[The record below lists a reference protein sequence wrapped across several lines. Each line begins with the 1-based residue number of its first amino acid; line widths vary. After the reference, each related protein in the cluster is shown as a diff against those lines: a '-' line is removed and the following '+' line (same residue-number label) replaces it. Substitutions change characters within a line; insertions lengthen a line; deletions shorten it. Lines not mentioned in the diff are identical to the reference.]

1 MLSSGRLEVH
11 DAQSAQLA
19 RTLLDATVA
28 HPRPASGPS
37 HRDVTV
43 VIPVLNNA
51 IGLRR
56 LVSTLRGMCVVVVDD
71 GSSPPV
77 RMDDFAGLHCDVRVL
92 RHPVSKGPAAARN
105 AGLAVCQ
112 TDFVAFLD
120 SDVVPRRGW
129 LEALL
134 GHFCDPAV
142 ALVAPRIVG
151 LKRTAQ
157 HGGALRGGAVLARP
171 GPAGSPGRA
180 LRDRLLRAKRG
191 HHLPSDRTRER
202 RRIRRDV
209 EVRRRRRPLL
219 ALRRGKGAA
228 AVRAIALVGHDHR
241 TTLRKWFARKAFYGS
256 SAAPL
261 AVRHPGKTAPLVLS
275 GWTLLVW
282 LLLAMGSGVGY
293 VASTVVAAITGRKIA
308 KVLSAVDTEPREVA
322 AVAAQGLWSAALQL
336 SSAICRHY
344 WPIAL
349 VAAVCFRRCRQV
361 VLVAAVVDG
370 VVDWASRNGNVDDDA
385 QTGRVVLLRPAQAA
399 RRHRLRAW
407 PVAGRRARA
416 SPRRA
421 QAANPDLKHLLHSDV
436 LIVGAGSAGCV
447 LAETLSRDPARRV
460 TVVESGPCP
469 SDPRVTDQIGNGLRL
484 PIGAASSVVRRY
496 ETTLTDRPRRTAS
509 IMRGAVVGGSGAVN
523 GGYFCRGSARR
534 LRRLGDPRLV
544 VGRRAATLPGHRDRP
559 GLRRP
564 TAR

>member
-1 MLSSGRLEVH
+1 VTEPRLPDGFAVQVDRRVRVLGAGSALLGGSPTRLLRLAPAAQTMLNSGRLEVH

-37 HRDVTV
+37 HRDVTI

-51 IGLRR
+51 IGLTR
-56 LVSTLRGMCVVVVDD
+56 LVSTLRGMRVVVVDD

-77 RMDDFAGLHCDVRVL
+77 RVDDFAGLHCDVRVL

-105 AGLAVCQ
+105 AGLAVCE

-142 ALVAPRIVG
+142 ALVAPRIVALNEPHNMVARYEAVRSSLDLG
-151 LKRTAQ
+151 QREAPVVPYGTVSYVPSAAIICRRTALENV
-157 HGGALRGGAVLARP
+157 GGFDETLRSGEDVDLCWRFVEAKAR
-171 GPAGSPGRA
+171 
-180 LRDRLLRAKRG
+180 LRYE
-191 HHLPSDRTRER
+191 P
-202 RRIRRDV
+202 
-209 EVRRRRRPLL
+209 
-219 ALRRGKGAA
+219 
-228 AVRAIALVGHDHR
+228 IALVGHDHR

-336 SSAICRHY
+336 ASAICRHY

-385 QTGRVVLLRPAQAA
+385 KRVGLFSYVLLRRLDDIAYGLGLWQGVM
-399 RRHRLRAW
+399 RERHLGA
-407 PVAGRRARA
+407 
-416 SPRRA
+416 
-421 QAANPDLKHLLHSDV
+421 LK
-436 LIVGAGSAGCV
+436 
-447 LAETLSRDPARRV
+447 P
-460 TVVESGPCP
+460 
-469 SDPRVTDQIGNGLRL
+469 QI
-484 PIGAASSVVRRY
+484 
-496 ETTLTDRPRRTAS
+496 RT
-509 IMRGAVVGGSGAVN
+509 
-523 GGYFCRGSARR
+523 
-534 LRRLGDPRLV
+534 
-544 VGRRAATLPGHRDRP
+544 
-559 GLRRP
+559 
-564 TAR
+564 